1 MDKLER
7 CTDVS
12 VCGIA
17 IHKRL
22 NCTTSLAD
30 APQHCYSSV
39 SIPLPPGQEK
49 KDQIEC
55 AIVVFRHFLFYRPP
69 AMDRWCS
76 ALFVWK
82 ALFGT
87 WVGMVKYWKNW
98 LSNIFSSFFLN
109 CFNLHWYFPK
119 WTILSVCTCYIMYC
133 TPRCL
138 YLA

>member
-1 MDKLER
+1 MYVDKLER

-55 AIVVFRHFLFYRPP
+55 AIVVFRHFLFYCPP
-69 AMDRWCS
+69 AMDR
-76 ALFVWK
+76 
-82 ALFGT
+82 
-87 WVGMVKYWKNW
+87 
-98 LSNIFSSFFLN
+98 
-109 CFNLHWYFPK
+109 
-119 WTILSVCTCYIMYC
+119 
-133 TPRCL
+133 
-138 YLA
+138 

>member
-7 CTDVS
+7 CTNVS

-39 SIPLPPGQEK
+39 SIPLPHPGQEK
-49 KDQIEC
+49 KGPNRMCHSCIS
-55 AIVVFRHFLFYRPP
+55 AFFVLSPPP

-87 WVGMVKYWKNW
+87 WVGMVKYWKN
-98 LSNIFSSFFLN
+98 
-109 CFNLHWYFPK
+109 
-119 WTILSVCTCYIMYC
+119 
-133 TPRCL
+133 
-138 YLA
+138 

>member
-1 MDKLER
+1 MYVDKLER

-69 AMDRWCS
+69 LRWIDD
-76 ALFVWK
+76 ALHF
-82 ALFGT
+82 LFERLYLVLELE
-87 WVGMVKYWKNW
+87 WLNIEELIVKY
-98 LSNIFSSFFLN
+98 F
-109 CFNLHWYFPK
+109 
-119 WTILSVCTCYIMYC
+119 
-133 TPRCL
+133 
-138 YLA
+138 